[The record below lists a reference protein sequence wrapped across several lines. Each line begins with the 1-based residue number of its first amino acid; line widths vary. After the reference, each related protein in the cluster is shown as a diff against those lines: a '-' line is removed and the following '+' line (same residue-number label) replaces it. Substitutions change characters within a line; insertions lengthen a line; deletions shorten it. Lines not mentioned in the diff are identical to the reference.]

1 MPASEKHL
9 HVVSFD
15 IPYPAS
21 YGGVMDV
28 YYKLKALH
36 EAGVKIHLHCYEYGR
51 QRATELNSICESVEY
66 YKRTV
71 FKNPFYG
78 SLPYIVSS
86 RNTKELLQNLLADS
100 HPILFEGL
108 HTCYYLTEPLLKDR
122 VKIVRTHNV
131 EHHYYRSLE
140 RVEGNYFKKY
150 FFNREAE
157 RLKKFQ
163 QKLSHATHI
172 AAISKPDTTYFSKRF
187 PQTFYLPPF
196 HSNTV
201 VNSHSGKGDF
211 VLYHGNLGV
220 GENDEAARFLVQEV
234 WMEDI
239 GVKLVIAGNNP
250 SKQLKRLCENR
261 PDVRLEAGLDT
272 AGIMKLI
279 SEAHINLLPT
289 FQATGIKLKLVNA
302 LYNGRHCLVN
312 TPMVKNTGLEQLCTV
327 ATGVAGLRKSIHLLL
342 QKDWDEKMTAER
354 SETLVSAFSSASS
367 VAILLQKVW

>member
-1 MPASEKHL
+1 MPASDKHL
-9 HVVSFD
+9 HIVSFD

-21 YGGVMDV
+21 YGGVIDV

-86 RNTKELLQNLLADS
+86 RNTKELLQNLLADN

-140 RVEGNYFKKY
+140 RVESNYFKKY

-163 QKLSHATHI
+163 QKLSHASHI
-172 AAISKPDTTYFSKRF
+172 AAISKPDTTYFGKRF
-187 PQTFYLPPF
+187 PQTFLLPPF
-196 HSNTV
+196 HQNEQVCSLPGT
-201 VNSHSGKGDF
+201 GDF

-220 GENDEAARFLVQEV
+220 GENDEAARFLAEEV
-234 WMEDI
+234 WTEDF
-239 GVKLVIAGNNP
+239 GAKLVIAGNNP
-250 SKQLKRLCENR
+250 SKRLKRLCENR
-261 PDVRLEAGLDT
+261 PDIKLESRLDT
-272 AGIMKLI
+272 EGIMKLI
-279 SEAHINLLPT
+279 NEAHINLLPT
-289 FQATGIKLKLVNA
+289 FQATGIKLKLLNA

-327 ATGVAGLRKSIHLLL
+327 ATDAAGFRKSIHLLM
-342 QKDWDEKMTAER
+342 KKNWEEKMTAER
-354 SETLVSAFSSASS
+354 SEILVPSFSIANSAAT
-367 VAILLQKVW
+367 LLQKVW